1 MQKIFIIILLFISVS
16 HSQNKDRYSKL
27 NAWMTDS
34 TNTLTSSQIQN
45 LNYRLKTYQD
55 STSNELIGLMISSLN
70 NYPLEYYSEEVATQN
85 KIGSKE
91 HDNGVLVLVVK
102 NDHKARIE
110 VGYGL
115 EGALPDALASSIIRN
130 VMIPQFRNDNYYA
143 GISNGIDAIIKAI
156 AGEYS
161 AENKNNTDDNSHHGS
176 FIIILMIIF
185 FLFNIFRRSGRGG
198 RGGFIYYGGG
208 LSGGRSSGF
217 GGGFG
222 GGGFSGGGG
231 SFGGGGASGS
241 W

>member
-1 MQKIFIIILLFISVS
+1 MNKFFIIVILFISTS
-16 HSQNKDRYSKL
+16 YCQNTREYSKL
-27 NAWMTDS
+27 NHWMTDS
-34 TNTLTSSQIQN
+34 TNTLTSSQLQDLDN
-45 LNYRLKTYQD
+45 RLKTYQD
-55 STSNELIGLMISSLN
+55 TTSNQIVGLMIPTLN
-70 NYPLEYYSEEVATQN
+70 NYPLEYYSEEAASQN
-85 KIGSKE
+85 NIGTKK

-143 GISNGIDAIIKAI
+143 GINDGMIAIIKTI
-156 AGEYS
+156 AGEYK
-161 AENKNNTDDNSHHGS
+161 AEDNNNSDNSSHHGS
-176 FIIILMIIF
+176 FIVILMIIF
-185 FLFNIFRRSGRGG
+185 FLFNLFRRGG
-198 RGGFIYYGGG
+198 RRGPGGFIYYGGG
-208 LSGGRSSGF
+208 LGGGGSSS
-217 GGGFG
+217 GFG